1 MMKLK
6 KGEKATIIC
15 PPDYAYGADG
25 YPPVIPPN
33 TTLKFDVEVLDYEMP
48 IRCAHILLKHKD
60 CAKPV
65 NGRKGNT
72 PVTRSKEDAVKTL

>member
-1 MMKLK
+1 MK

-15 PPDYAYGADG
+15 PPDYAYGAEG
-25 YPPVIPPN
+25 YPPHIPPN

-48 IRCAHILLKHKD
+48 IRAAHILLKHKD

-65 NGRKGNT
+65 NGRKGNVA
-72 PVTRSKEDAVKTL
+72 VTRSKEDAIKTL